1 MRDWDEEGN
10 VFPGEWP
17 EADYALRHAEA
28 VVISDEDT
36 YGDVDQI
43 VEMAASSK
51 VLVVTHGSEGS
62 SLYMNG
68 EIHHIHT
75 PKVEELDP
83 TGAGDI
89 YAAAFFVSLK
99 GSKTPIEAARFA
111 SQVASLSVTRRGLEG
126 APTKDDIYNLMLE
139 VL

>member
-51 VLVVTHGSEGS
+51 VLVVTHGAEGS